1 MAGGREGS
9 TRDGNDP
16 WKEREVI
23 GTQQRPGFRVRILL
37 LSYLK
42 EKEGLGR
49 VGGATGGRCIA
60 LDKLPAA
67 HLRYIRMK
75 GRVKRRED
83 QIIGFVHWAALGF
96 GPRGSRLGLEPGLLG
111 LLGLPGGLPSTD

>member
-42 EKEGLGR
+42 EKEGLEE
-49 VGGATGGRCIA
+49 
-60 LDKLPAA
+60 L
-67 HLRYIRMK
+67 
-75 GRVKRRED
+75 E
-83 QIIGFVHWAALGF
+83 
-96 GPRGSRLGLEPGLLG
+96 GLEGWRSNRRPLHCTRQTSCCSSQIY
-111 LLGLPGGLPSTD
+111 PDER

>member
-42 EKEGLGR
+42 EKEGLEGWR
-49 VGGATGGRCIA
+49 SNRRPLHCTRQTSRCSS
-60 LDKLPAA
+60 
-67 HLRYIRMK
+67 
-75 GRVKRRED
+75 
-83 QIIGFVHWAALGF
+83 QIY
-96 GPRGSRLGLEPGLLG
+96 PDER
-111 LLGLPGGLPSTD
+111 

>member
-42 EKEGLGR
+42 EKERLEGWRSNRRPLHCTR
-49 VGGATGGRCIA
+49 QTSRCSS
-60 LDKLPAA
+60 
-67 HLRYIRMK
+67 
-75 GRVKRRED
+75 
-83 QIIGFVHWAALGF
+83 QIY
-96 GPRGSRLGLEPGLLG
+96 PDER
-111 LLGLPGGLPSTD
+111 

>member
-42 EKEGLGR
+42 EKEGLEGQQ
-49 VGGATGGRCIA
+49 
-60 LDKLPAA
+60 AA
-67 HLRYIRMK
+67 
-75 GRVKRRED
+75 
-83 QIIGFVHWAALGF
+83 AALHSTNF
-96 GPRGSRLGLEPGLLG
+96 PLLISDISG
-111 LLGLPGGLPSTD
+111 